1 MNRYLLFINAS
12 QECTTCNE
20 KHGDLV
26 VIEVVDYVD
35 VNVLMNVFLVWV
47 WGSFTTPTGGHV
59 QRFRGCGNRS
69 RILVRLPIVVLII
82 CALRPR
88 L

>member
-12 QECTTCNE
+12 QECTTCNK

-47 WGSFTTPTGGHV
+47 
-59 QRFRGCGNRS
+59 
-69 RILVRLPIVVLII
+69 
-82 CALRPR
+82 
-88 L
+88 